1 MSGRDD
7 HRKYDVSISK
17 FLNGLFTKF
26 RSGVPTLQKI
36 ILDALRNR
44 LFFRFGG
51 GGVTSLHT
59 PGIFVPV
66 DMGCLNNQRVGGGA
80 TRQGRLINHRLFIN
94 DSQLLLIYS

>member
-51 GGVTSLHT
+51 GGRHI
-59 PGIFVPV
+59 PPHPRDFRPCRHGVPE
-66 DMGCLNNQRVGGGA
+66 QPKGGGRGYK
-80 TRQGRLINHRLFIN
+80 TRSF
-94 DSQLLLIYS
+94 DKS